1 MSKPKLIAAYST
13 EINFFRPWFIA
24 EQDIIFALHSPHLFL
39 DSRFESRLDDL
50 VNGIDD
56 RRDGGTRIAV
66 LPDRLQLICIVRD
79 QGNVTSIVASSHHP
93 ASTKRK
99 NVLIA
104 DDSELVRTMIRQALE
119 RDTDFAVCGEAAD
132 GTDAVSKAKE
142 LSPDLIILDVRM
154 PGLNGIEVA
163 GILRYALPKIR
174 IVLVTMYAE
183 DLEKN
188 LTSLFRIDAVLD
200 KADGLTEM
208 TEYVSGLLDDCQPE
222 IATAPDL
229 DGDLT
234 LRQKVIRAGNDSD

>member
-99 NVLIA
+99 
-104 DDSELVRTMIRQALE
+104 
-119 RDTDFAVCGEAAD
+119 
-132 GTDAVSKAKE
+132 E

-188 LTSLFRIDAVLD
+188 LTSLFRIDAVLA
-200 KADGLTEM
+200 KA
-208 TEYVSGLLDDCQPE
+208 SGLSELTAHVTSLMADPLDIAILDDTTR
-222 IATAPDL
+222 I
-229 DGDLT
+229 
-234 LRQKVIRAGNDSD
+234 